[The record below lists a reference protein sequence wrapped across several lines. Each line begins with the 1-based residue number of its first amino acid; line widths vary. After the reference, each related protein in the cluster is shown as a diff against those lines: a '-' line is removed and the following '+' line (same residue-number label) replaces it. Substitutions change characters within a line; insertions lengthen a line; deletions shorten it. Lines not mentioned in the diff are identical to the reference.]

1 MCWERCIQNGAFGNG
16 VIGVWVL
23 AGLRSSILYMA
34 ILRFSN
40 VGTRLLFA
48 KLKPAVASYFDI
60 EIEIL
65 VLYFNMTALWTAHP
79 DCPEVVKIELETR
92 VRSFPP
98 SFLLAPVDGEV
109 FDNEDVSGAPPR
121 VGSVAGFRRRL
132 DKWQLETEAPTVRI
146 SLYTSWS

>member
-16 VIGVWVL
+16 VFGVWVL
-23 AGLRSSILYMA
+23 AGLRSSNLYVA

-40 VGTRLLFA
+40 VGIRLLFA
-48 KLKPAVASYFDI
+48 KLNPAVASYFDI

-65 VLYFNMTALWTAHP
+65 VLYFNITVLWTAHP
-79 DCPEVVKIELETR
+79 DCPEHVKIKLETR

-109 FDNEDVSGAPPR
+109 FDNADVCQE
-121 VGSVAGFRRRL
+121 RL
-132 DKWQLETEAPTVRI
+132 
-146 SLYTSWS
+146 